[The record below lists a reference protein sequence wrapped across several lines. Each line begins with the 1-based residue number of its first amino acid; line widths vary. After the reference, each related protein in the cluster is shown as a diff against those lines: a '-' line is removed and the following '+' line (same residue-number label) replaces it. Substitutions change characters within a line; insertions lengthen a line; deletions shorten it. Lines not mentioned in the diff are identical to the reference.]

1 MNKFGFTFPS
11 PHPPEAVWEAL
22 STPLSPELN
31 HTVNSPRVNLE
42 YQGLSEEGRITEGT
56 RLVYTPHLPAI
67 DFISRQL
74 VRLFAPHQGTGI
86 VDSIAHGVT
95 TRTDLIES
103 GQVAMGHM
111 EYKVEEGKD
120 EPAILM
126 VQGEFV
132 IEGMAE
138 VIANAWPKHL
148 GDVNDW
154 LIKHGIRNPAERFV
168 DHVPEILASQDS

>member
-1 MNKFGFTFPS
+1 MKKFDFPFPS

-22 STPLSPELN
+22 ATPLSPELN
-31 HTVNSPRVNLE
+31 HAVNSPRVNLE
-42 YQGLSEEGRITEGT
+42 YEGLSEAGKITEGT

-74 VRLFAPHQGTGI
+74 VKLFAPNQGTGI
-86 VDSIAHGVT
+86 VDSIAHGVA

-103 GQVAMGHM
+103 GQVAKGHM
-111 EYKVEEGKD
+111 EYCVEEG
-120 EPAILM
+120 EGETSVLI
-126 VQGEFV
+126 VRGEFV

-148 GDVNDW
+148 GDINEW
-154 LIKHGIRNPAERFV
+154 LVKHGIRNPAERFAE
-168 DHVPEILASQDS
+168 HVPKILAGQGS